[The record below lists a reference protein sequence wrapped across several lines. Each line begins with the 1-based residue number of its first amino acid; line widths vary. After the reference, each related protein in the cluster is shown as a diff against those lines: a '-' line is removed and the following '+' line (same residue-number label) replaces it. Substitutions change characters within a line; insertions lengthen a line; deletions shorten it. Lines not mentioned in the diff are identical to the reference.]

1 MAHFLSGSRLKIK
14 RANKHIADLNSM
26 LSIFSNSDF
35 YGLSIEN
42 DAKQGTNFLRIEVD
56 ESGFPMDDAV
66 LIIGD
71 ALHNLRSALD
81 HLYYKVVIHCGGKP
95 TQWTRFP
102 IFDSGDYL
110 VTRLDSAL
118 EKKQITVPVARQILD
133 VIKPY
138 QTGNPALW
146 SLHQLNIT
154 DKHEMFVPVLKLMQ
168 LSDVSLEDD
177 QHIPLEATAFYFGQS
192 GRVRL
197 RDADDRKV
205 TVKDKGHA
213 AAAVLFDV
221 GMPFQGEA
229 VIPTLQRISVEVAGT
244 VEAFELLLGKT

>member
-1 MAHFLSGSRLKIK
+1 MAHSLDGSRLKIK
-14 RANKHIADLNSM
+14 RANKHIADLNS
-26 LSIFSNSDF
+26 LLRVFAESDF
-35 YGLSIEN
+35 YTLDIEN
-42 DAKQGTNFLRIEVD
+42 DPELRTNSLRINID
-56 ESGFPMDDAV
+56 ESGFPVDDAA

-102 IFDSGDYL
+102 IVDSGDYL

-118 EKKQITVPVARQILD
+118 EKKQITIPVARHILD

-146 SLHQLNIT
+146 SLHQLNIR

-168 LSDVSLEDD
+168 LSDVRLEDD
-177 QHIPLEATAFYFGQS
+177 KHVPLEATAYYFGGS
-192 GRVRL
+192 GSVRL

-205 TVKDKGHA
+205 AVKDKGHA
-213 AAAVLFDV
+213 SATILFDV
-221 GMPFQGEA
+221 GSSFWGQA
-229 VIPTLQRISVEVAGT
+229 VIPSLQGISVEVAGT
-244 VEAFELLLGKT
+244 VEAFELLLGKI